1 MAQDHDA
8 AYRAALDDWREKRL
22 AALKAPDGWLNLIAR
37 DWLTTGSFTVGSAPD
52 NAIVLP
58 AGPAHLGTLTQ
69 HEDGSADFAPADGAP
84 ATHLVPDKKK
94 PPKVLVAGLLL
105 ELTTINGENAL
116 RVRDTQS
123 AAPAAFPGIESFPVR
138 PDYRVVA
145 RWVPFEAPRELTV
158 DTSKAIPT
166 DVEATHRAE
175 FTLDGA
181 PYALI
186 ATHGTPEAPQFVF
199 RDLTAKSETYG
210 AGRFVY
216 GEDVKDGTI
225 VIDFNKAINPPC
237 AFTEHAVCPLPPP
250 ENVLPIRIEA
260 GEKRLA
266 NSH

>member
-1 MAQDHDA
+1 MTEETKTD
-8 AYRAALDDWREKRL
+8 YLAALEDWRAKRL
-22 AALKAPDGWLNLIAR
+22 AALKAPDGWLNLVSR
-37 DWLTTGSFTVGSAPD
+37 DWLTPGTYMVGSGED
-52 NAIVLP
+52 VDILLP
-58 AGPAHLGTLTQ
+58 VGPPRLGILTQ
-69 HEDGSADFAPADGAP
+69 HADGTADFAPGNGGAP
-84 ATHLVPDKKK
+84 THLVPDKKH
-94 PPKVLVAGLLL
+94 PPKVLVDGMLL

-116 RVRDTQS
+116 RVRDTLS
-123 AAPAAFPGIESFPVR
+123 AAADEFPRIESFPVR
-138 PDYRVVA
+138 PDCRVVA
-145 RWVPFEAPRELTV
+145 KWVPFEAPRGLTV
-158 DTSKAIPT
+158 DTSKSIPT
-166 DVEATHRAE
+166 DVEATHKAV

-181 PYALI
+181 EYSLI

-199 RDLTAKSETYG
+199 RDLTARDTTYG

-266 NSH
+266 GSH